1 MSNAIIDDDT
11 GVAMKY
17 IQLIK
22 NQELTPVWIKLF
34 VNEIGRLPQ
43 GVGGRVKG
51 TDTPFF
57 LPYNNIPENSRKY
70 VTYGSTV
77 VHYRPPKDE
86 MYHTHLTVGVKI
98 INYPGEVSTRIVYLT
113 TGKISFNSTI

>member
-51 TDTPFF
+51 TDTQFF
-57 LPYNNIPENSRKY
+57 
-70 VTYGSTV
+70 
-77 VHYRPPKDE
+77 
-86 MYHTHLTVGVKI
+86 
-98 INYPGEVSTRIVYLT
+98 YPTTIYLKT
-113 TGKISFNSTI
+113 AGNM